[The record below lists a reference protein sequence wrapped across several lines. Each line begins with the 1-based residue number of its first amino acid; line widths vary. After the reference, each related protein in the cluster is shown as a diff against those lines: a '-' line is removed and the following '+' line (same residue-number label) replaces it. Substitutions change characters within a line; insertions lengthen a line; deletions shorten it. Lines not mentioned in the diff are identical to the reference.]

1 MLIYL
6 LIVFFIVLLGV
17 QITAGGRDVEGMDVD
32 DMVIRD
38 HDEIIMIKA
47 QLEEKYKPLVVDS
60 DGTPTNILTRIAK
73 LEGDVQA
80 LIDNAG
86 NQAQNKMDVVPPP
99 PEFE

>member
-17 QITAGGRDVEGMDVD
+17 QITAGGRVVEGMDVD

>member
-17 QITAGGRDVEGMDVD
+17 QITAGGRVVEGMDVD
-32 DMVIRD
+32 DMGIRD